1 MVNNQLGEI
10 GMANDDPN
18 LKEWMIQIERRL
30 SRLEAY
36 MKVLGGSVSILL
48 PIILYLVVQIL
59 LKL

>member
-1 MVNNQLGEI
+1 MSAE
-10 GMANDDPN
+10 DPS
-18 LKEWMIQIERRL
+18 LKDWMIQIERRL

-59 LKL
+59 LKV